1 MALVALLAFCAL
13 FQLTAAALPNCS
25 YPGIFAFGDSLTDT
39 GNSIAAFPELFKD
52 AELDPNGQEFPM
64 HAADRY
70 TDGKLLLDFLAF
82 GVRRR
87 PIYPVL
93 RGTGAPFTFG
103 TNFAAYGGPARSVK
117 VWKRGS
123 GFNSPFS
130 LDVQLEWMHRY
141 KIRVWFYENPK
152 FNPPSRGFVQSLPK
166 LDTFN
171 TSLFVVYA
179 GYQDYFF
186 SLYEQKLTIK
196 QTHMIVDDV
205 VKAISTHIKGMFK
218 PYLYIPPDFPS
229 LYMPTP
235 RDVMVINMPPLG
247 CIPALL
253 TQFAGK
259 GLHYD
264 KFGCIKELNDIS
276 LAHNWKLN
284 EAIVKLRKAYPS
296 KKIVLADNYAV
307 YYDIL
312 SDPLKYGV
320 TDPLKA
326 CCGKGG
332 WYNFNKKVTCGHA
345 GMVEGKFVNLTMT
358 LPVQPCKNLSSVLSW
373 DGIHMSNTFNK
384 AAATAFLTGKHV
396 TPAGGL
402 NCSPDFFFF
411 PFRT

>member
-1 MALVALLAFCAL
+1 
-13 FQLTAAALPNCS
+13 
-25 YPGIFAFGDSLTDT
+25 
-39 GNSIAAFPELFKD
+39 
-52 AELDPNGQEFPM
+52 M

-93 RGTGAPFTFG
+93 RGTGGDFTFG
-103 TNFAAYGGPARSVK
+103 TNFAAYGGPARPVK
-117 VWKRGS
+117 VWRRDS

-141 KIRVWFYENPK
+141 EIRVWFYENPK

-166 LDTFN
+166 LATFN
-171 TSLFVVYA
+171 SSLFVVYA

-196 QTHMIVDDV
+196 QTQMIVDDV

-229 LYMPTP
+229 FYLPKPET
-235 RDVMVINMPPLG
+235 VMVINMPPLG

-259 GLHYD
+259 GLSYD
-264 KFGCIKELNDIS
+264 KYGCIKELNAIS

-284 EAIVKLRKAYPS
+284 EAVVKLRKAYPS
-296 KKIVLADNYAV
+296 KKIVLADNFGV

-312 SDPLKYGV
+312 ADPLKYGV

-345 GMVEGKFVNLTMT
+345 GIVEGKFVNLTMT
-358 LPVQPCKNLSSVLSW
+358 LPVQPCANLSSVLSW
-373 DGIHMSNTFNK
+373 DGIHTSNTFNK
-384 AAATAFLTGKHV
+384 AAATAFLSGKHV

-402 NCSPDFFFF
+402 GCSPDFFFF